1 MFCQP
6 ITVIKHTSDAAPD
19 PTSLKLIRRR
29 ATGEKKKTYTGTRL
43 HRVAQVTAEVSGLVL
58 CLVAAGQLG
67 QALNNNNNNDKLV
80 KPQL

>member
-1 MFCQP
+1 MQRQ
-6 ITVIKHTSDAAPD
+6 ILRALN
-19 PTSLKLIRRR
+19 SLGVELQ
-29 ATGEKKKTYTGTRL
+29 GKKKTYTGTRL
-43 HRVAQVTAEVSGLVL
+43 HRVAQVAAEVSGLVL